1 MSSAKILKAT
11 KEVKIEIQKETQVL
25 EAVGIEDSSGNVI
38 NPATKEMQQEIK
50 NFLSNVLDVTLSSRA
65 SESTLSTVA
74 ARLYDST
81 EEKSITTLCREI
93 RDKTNNLDVALSSRA
108 SESTL
113 SVVRDNSEGIYT
125 RVTTI
130 YLHQSGNFPTLTL
143 PKGATKIWEDTNT
156 YEVTSTSWASVT
168 GFYWTPPPPVA
179 LMTIVIKGYVAN
191 SGDTLHVRVVYW
203 DYSQGA
209 SVELANVS
217 ISQTSEQAVY
227 SLGTFDRNLSNIY
240 PADLSEVRVE
250 AYIEGTGPGYIT
262 GVEVYLCPWSVEN
275 VVMGYDY
282 SGGHGV
288 HVKPIRITDDG
299 RVVTSSQID
308 KRYNKFV
315 TLLDV
320 SSPTANT
327 DYTSDSFDASSYD
340 SVTVFIYADQ
350 AVTVSVEMSHDGG
363 STWYPLAGYEI
374 ASTDFKPEKW
384 NSIPVPLR
392 VPLIRAKVTTGDTA
406 PTRIIVFCSAGA

>member
-1 MSSAKILKAT
+1 MSSARILKAL
-11 KEVKIEIQKETQVL
+11 KEVKVEIQKEMQVL

-65 SESTLSTVA
+65 SESTLNTVA

-81 EEKSITTLCREI
+81 ESKSIATLCREI

-113 SVVRDNSEGIYT
+113 SAVRDNSEGIYT

-130 YLHQSGNFPTLTL
+130 YLHQSGNYPTLTL
-143 PKGATKIWEDTNT
+143 PKGATKIWEDTHT
-156 YEVTSTSWASVT
+156 YEVTSTSWANVT

-203 DYSQGA
+203 DDLHNTV
-209 SVELANVS
+209 VELVNVK
-217 ISQTSEQAVY
+217 INTTSEQEVY
-227 SLGTFDRNLSNIY
+227 GIGTFDRNVCPIY
-240 PADLSEVRVE
+240 PGSIPKVKVE
-250 AYIEGTGPGYIT
+250 AYIEGTGPGYVT

-275 VVMGYDY
+275 VAMGYDY

-308 KRYNKFV
+308 KRYNTFV

-320 SSPTANT
+320 SSPAANT

-374 ASTDFKPEKW
+374 TTDFKPGKW